1 MLGVFVTCSLLLVKS
16 FMLVFWRRSICFF
29 MHDKRKRKFDTC
41 PQSEHRV
48 PGPDEEGGQVP
59 TGHGCAQRPQR
70 AAAVGAAG

>member
-1 MLGVFVTCSLLLVKS
+1 
-16 FMLVFWRRSICFF
+16 

-48 PGPDEEGGQVP
+48 PGPDEKGGQVP